1 MTAPTPP
8 EPQEF
13 TPEQRQLLGEIYHYF
28 MKRRRERL
36 TRLPEQA
43 ASPSEP
49 IRQADRFRTK
59 SKQATAD
66 YK

>member
-1 MTAPTPP
+1 MATPTPP
-8 EPQEF
+8 EQQEF

-36 TRLPEQA
+36 THLPEQA
-43 ASPSEP
+43 ASLSQPARPS
-49 IRQADRFRTK
+49 DRLLTK
-59 SKQATAD
+59 SKQAPAD